1 MNKRRALAAPMD
13 SLQALCASGP
23 VPITYCPVSAASHTP
38 AAASIDRPRKKR
50 RKQLTPAR
58 TVTFA
63 PLVATV
69 TPAAPARAPAAG
81 RRDGAASARAAEG
94 EVAVCTPAVVVRS
107 PAAGDGD
114 FGFGFGA
121 AAAAAPESPLAPYA
135 PGAAAAA
142 ASPPWAAEE
151 EEETW
156 VWRSSTPWEG
166 SPA

>member
-1 MNKRRALAAPMD
+1 MD

-114 FGFGFGA
+114 FGFGCGA

-135 PGAAAAA
+135 PGAAA
-142 ASPPWAAEE
+142 EE

-166 SPA
+166 SPV